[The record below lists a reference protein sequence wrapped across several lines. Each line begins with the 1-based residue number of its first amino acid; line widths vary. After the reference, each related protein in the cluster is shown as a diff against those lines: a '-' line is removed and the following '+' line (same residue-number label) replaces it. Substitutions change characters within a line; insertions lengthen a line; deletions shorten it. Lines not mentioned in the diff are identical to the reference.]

1 MFFTLTEEKTCFAKL
16 CTLSMDRR
24 SRGNACNLDLQ
35 HLLIMVNS
43 DPICNI
49 NRNSYKIELIISREI
64 FGFTIL
70 KAPASIASPQSSK
83 TLRTASGLRTPTI
96 TRHPKATCI
105 VKFYRSFIIFSHYQ
119 LPDSLLS
126 NTPATSCNYNKLPSL
141 IHKRWQVAVAVPH
154 LKFVIY
160 SELNN
165 WYLREAVKKQKYFTV
180 RLTVRVDPHP
190 LRSVFVKFLRGA
202 FDLGL

>member
-1 MFFTLTEEKTCFAKL
+1 
-16 CTLSMDRR
+16 
-24 SRGNACNLDLQ
+24 
-35 HLLIMVNS
+35 MVNS

-49 NRNSYKIELIISREI
+49 NRNSYKIELIISRER

-70 KAPASIASPQSSK
+70 KVPASIASPQSSK

-154 LKFVIY
+154 LKFIIY
-160 SELNN
+160 SELNK
-165 WYLREAVKKQKYFTV
+165 WYPREAVKNFYLGKISQMCEPT
-180 RLTVRVDPHP
+180 HP
-190 LRSVFVKFLRGA
+190 PQDFCDIWEKER
-202 FDLGL
+202 

>member
-24 SRGNACNLDLQ
+24 SSGNACNLDLQ

-43 DPICNI
+43 DPIICNI
-49 NRNSYKIELIISREI
+49 NRNSYKIELIISRER

-70 KAPASIASPQSSK
+70 KVPASIASPQSSK

-96 TRHPKATCI
+96 TRQPKATCI
-105 VKFYRSFIIFSHYQ
+105 VELYRSFIIFSHYQ

-190 LRSVFVKFLRGA
+190 LRSVFCEIFKGCI
-202 FDLGL
+202 